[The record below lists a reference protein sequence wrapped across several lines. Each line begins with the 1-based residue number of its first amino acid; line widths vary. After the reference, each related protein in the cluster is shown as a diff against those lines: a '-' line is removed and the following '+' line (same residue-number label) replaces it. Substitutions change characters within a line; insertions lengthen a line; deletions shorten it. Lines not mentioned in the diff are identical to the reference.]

1 MSTLREELEEFL
13 AGYEEWPSYREF
25 QRRGKKGLRDRVTQ
39 DGGARFWARKLGLAY
54 VERSPGY
61 APVWTDERIRSDLSP
76 FLSGRKVWPTRIE
89 FEHAGLKPLRDAIT
103 RTGGPPR
110 WAEEF
115 GLPLSDERRGSRRVW
130 TDERIERELRE
141 FTRERKDWPSKPE
154 FAGASKGNLLAA
166 VYARGGPDHWADRLG
181 LVREQTVPR
190 RSPKW
195 TDERI
200 HRELIEFC
208 GQRGRWPP
216 YREFVSS
223 GRRTLYQAASRRGG
237 VRRWARVVKA
247 QR

>member
-115 GLPLSDERRGSRRVW
+115 GLPLWTSGVVPDGSGPMSGSNASSASSLESERIGRASRSSRARAREISSLPSTPGVVLITGPTGSASCGSRPF
-130 TDERIERELRE
+130 REGRPSGPMSG
-141 FTRERKDWPSKPE
+141 FTGS
-154 FAGASKGNLLAA
+154 
-166 VYARGGPDHWADRLG
+166 
-181 LVREQTVPR
+181 
-190 RSPKW
+190 
-195 TDERI
+195 
-200 HRELIEFC
+200 
-208 GQRGRWPP
+208 
-216 YREFVSS
+216 
-223 GRRTLYQAASRRGG
+223 
-237 VRRWARVVKA
+237 
-247 QR
+247 